1 MEELLRTNDV
11 VRLSWL
17 VALLGDS
24 DIEAIV
30 LDTHTSILEGSIG
43 ALPRRLMV
51 HSEDAERARRL
62 LVEAGEMAAGEAAA
76 GG

>member
-51 HSEDAERARRL
+51 HTEDAKRARRL
-62 LVEAGEMAAGEAAA
+62 LVEAGEMAAGEAAV

>member
-1 MEELLRTNDV
+1 MLRTNDV

-24 DIEAIV
+24 GIEAIV

-51 HSEDAERARRL
+51 HTEDAARARRL
-62 LVEAGEMAAGEAAA
+62 LVEAGEMAAGGAAA

>member
-24 DIEAIV
+24 RIEAIV

-51 HSEDAERARRL
+51 HTADAERARRL
-62 LVEAGEMAAGEAAA
+62 LVEAGELADGGAAA

>member
-1 MEELLRTNDV
+1 VEELLRTNDV

-51 HSEDAERARRL
+51 HTEDAKRARRL
-62 LVEAGEMAAGEAAA
+62 LVEAGEMAAGEAAV

>member
-1 MEELLRTNDV
+1 VEELLRTNDV

-17 VALLGDS
+17 VAFLGDS

-51 HSEDAERARRL
+51 HTEDAARARRL
-62 LVEAGEMAAGEAAA
+62 LVEAGEMAAGGAAA